1 MRTTTR
7 KNSVKILVSAAIV
20 AAAAGVAGLG
30 TYGSFTSSTNAS
42 TAVSAGVVELDMTN
56 QATRGLDVAVTNLV
70 PGDYAQ
76 RAVALTRSATSET
89 FGSLTLTSTATA
101 TAPDENARLTSGGD
115 GLRLAIDACSVEW
128 TKDADSNK
136 LTCSGTTA
144 PVLAPGSVI
153 LTDADLSAALSAL
166 NGDGKVAH
174 LRLEVSLPE
183 TADNT
188 YQGLSDTIAVAFTA
202 TQRAAEAR

>member
-42 TAVSAGVVELDMTN
+42 TAVSTGVVELEMSS
-56 QATRGLDVAVTNLV
+56 QATRGLDVAVTNMV

-89 FGSLTLTSTATA
+89 FGSLTLTTNATV
-101 TAPDENARLTSGGD
+101 ENLLKTGNDA
-115 GLRLAIDACSVEW
+115 LRLGVDACSVAW
-128 TKDADSNK
+128 TKDAGSND
-136 LTCSGTTA
+136 LLCSGTTTV
-144 PVLAPGSVI
+144 VLASGSVI
-153 LTDADLSAALSAL
+153 RTDVDLPAALSAL
-166 NGDGKVAH
+166 NDSKVAN
-174 LRLEVSLPE
+174 LRLVVSLPQA
-183 TADNT
+183 ADNT
-188 YQGLSDTIAVAFTA
+188 YQGLSNTITVAFTA
-202 TQRAAEAR
+202 TQRDAEAR